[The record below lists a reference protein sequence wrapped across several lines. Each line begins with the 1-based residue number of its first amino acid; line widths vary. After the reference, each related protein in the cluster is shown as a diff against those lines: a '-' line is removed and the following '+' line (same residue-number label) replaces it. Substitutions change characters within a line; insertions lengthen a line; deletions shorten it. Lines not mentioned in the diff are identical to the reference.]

1 MRLIRLSGLMTLFIL
16 LRIKAASRLQ
26 RSLAII
32 KILMRHL
39 KDISRLEQEKS
50 FHKEICLSLRLLRKS
65 SLSVMK

>member
-26 RSLAII
+26 RLLAII
-32 KILMRHL
+32 TISMRRL

-50 FHKEICLSLRLLRKS
+50 CHKEICLLLRPLRKS

>member
-16 LRIKAASRLQ
+16 LRIKAESRLQ

-50 FHKEICLSLRLLRKS
+50 CRKEICLSLRLLRKS

>member
-1 MRLIRLSGLMTLFIL
+1 MRLILLSGLMTLFIL

-32 KILMRHL
+32 TILMRRL

-50 FHKEICLSLRLLRKS
+50 CHKEICLSLRLLRK
-65 SLSVMK
+65 LSPSAMK

>member
-16 LRIKAASRLQ
+16 LRIKAVSRLQ

-32 KILMRHL
+32 TILMRRL

-50 FHKEICLSLRLLRKS
+50 CHKEICPLLKPLRKLS
-65 SLSVMK
+65 PSVMK